1 MAPRGVDELTR
12 KAIQRAYQSGE
23 GTYPELATRF
33 SVSESTIKRICNGLS
48 KASRKPVVQAAQSVV
63 VDAIAAGASVTV
75 GGIDIN
81 QYLSD
86 GIAEMVADMKGA
98 RVATKEGMAGAV
110 LRWMQYY
117 TDLNPPTLEQAIE
130 NLLDRPDFDPQVF
143 RDVLN
148 RHAQKAG

>member
-12 KAIQRAYQSGE
+12 KAIQRAYESGE
-23 GTYPELATRF
+23 GTYPELAARF
-33 SVSESTIKRICNGLS
+33 SVSESTMKRICKGLS
-48 KASRKPVVQAAQSVV
+48 RSGRGPVQAAKTVV
-63 VDAIAAGASVTV
+63 ADAIAAGAPVTI

-81 QYLSD
+81 QYLVD
-86 GIAEMVADMKGA
+86 GIINMATDMKGA

-117 TDLNPPTLEQAIE
+117 ADLNPPTLEQAIE
-130 NLLDRPDFDPQVF
+130 KLLDRDDFDPQVF